1 MNISLQITLQS
12 KTHPWIFSK
21 LCLTQ
26 WFLIYVLFSIEE
38 KMLFL
43 LEKGVFGRS
52 DRKFR
57 QLTNESF
64 DRRTV

>member
-1 MNISLQITLQS
+1 MFNSVV
-12 KTHPWIFSK
+12 
-21 LCLTQ
+21 
-26 WFLIYVLFSIEE
+26 LIYVLFSIEE

-43 LEKGVFGRS
+43 LEKGVFGRP